1 LIAID
6 NTADAELV
14 ALARSG
20 DKSAFG
26 QLIERYQQMVKR
38 IALGMIANEDIA
50 RELAQEA
57 ILQAYLSL
65 DHLRDNTRFKS
76 WLYGITLNICKSY
89 IREQKIDPYSLEAL
103 MGGMRCDL
111 IDLSTCSINRHST
124 VTLDPE
130 EVAEQRELHRL
141 VLNAVQTLSP
151 KERAAT
157 LLFYYEQLSL
167 QEIAAILEISVV
179 AVKGRL
185 HRARKQLRE
194 QLSAVYADL
203 RDVQYAAS
211 SEQRRKTMIK
221 VNIVDVINLIGQQ
234 GQSRCTVVLLDEPG
248 RRAVPIWIGQ
258 SEGVTISMIL
268 HKNPMPR
275 PMTINFTASIL
286 AATGSALEEVRIETL
301 KDDVFYAVAKIRSGN
316 TTQELDARPSDA
328 LALALLM
335 DSPVYIAE
343 EVLEK
348 CGIALPEGKTL
359 HRLEALDE
367 LSSQAGEASTEEERE
382 RLYRGA
388 LRMLMVDAS

>member
-1 LIAID
+1 M
-6 NTADAELV
+6 ADAELV

-89 IREQKIDPYSLEAL
+89 IREQKTDPYSLEAL
-103 MGGMRCDL
+103 MGGMRCDV

-124 VTLDPE
+124 VTLDPQE
-130 EVAEQRELHRL
+130 AAEQRELHHL

-185 HRARKQLRE
+185 HRARKQLRG

-203 RDVQYAAS
+203 RDVQHAAS

-367 LSSQAGEASTEEERE
+367 LPTQAGEASTEEERE
-382 RLYRGA
+382 RLHRGA
-388 LRMLMVDAS
+388 LRMLMVDAR

>member
-6 NTADAELV
+6 NMADAELV

-89 IREQKIDPYSLEAL
+89 IREQKTDPYSLEAL
-103 MGGMRCDL
+103 MGGMRCDV
-111 IDLSTCSINRHST
+111 INLSLAA
-124 VTLDPE
+124 LDPE
-130 EVAEQRELHRL
+130 EAAEERELHRL

-157 LLFYYEQLSL
+157 LLFYYEQLTL
-167 QEIAAILEISVV
+167 QEIAAILEVSVV

-203 RDVQYAAS
+203 RDVQYATS

-268 HKNPMPR
+268 HKNLMPR

-301 KDDVFYAVAKIRSGN
+301 KEDVFYAVAKIRSGN

-367 LSSQAGEASTEEERE
+367 LSSQGGEASTEEERE

-388 LRMLMVDAS
+388 LRMLMVDVV